1 MRVIAK
7 DDLTLH
13 PHTWTRGMD
22 YELVQKS
29 DCVTIA
35 SNEGHVNFTGESMK
49 RLREVFIF
57 PDESTVYGI
66 NAPDEKEGR
75 TE

>member
-7 DDLTLH
+7 YDLTLH

-29 DCVTIA
+29 DYVTIA
-35 SNEGHVNFTGESMK
+35 SNEGQVNFTGEAMK

-57 PDESTVYGI
+57 PDESQVYG
-66 NAPDEKEGR
+66 NDCPSGKCEM
-75 TE
+75 

>member
-7 DDLTLH
+7 YNLTLH

-29 DCVTIA
+29 DYVTIV
-35 SNEGHVNFTGESMK
+35 SNVGQVNFTGESMK

-57 PDESTVYGI
+57 PDEQTVYGT
-66 NAPDEKEGR
+66 DCRDGKCEM
-75 TE
+75 

>member
-29 DCVTIA
+29 DYVTIV
-35 SNEGHVNFTGESMK
+35 SNEGQVNFTGESMK

-57 PDESTVYGI
+57 PDESTVYG
-66 NAPDEKEGR
+66 NDCPTGKCEV
-75 TE
+75 

>member
-13 PHTWTRGMD
+13 PHTWTRGLD
-22 YELVQKS
+22 YEFVEKG
-29 DCVTIA
+29 DYVTIA
-35 SNEGHVNFTGESMK
+35 SNEGQVNFTGEAMK

-66 NAPDEKEGR
+66 DCRSGKCEM
-75 TE
+75 

>member
-13 PHTWTRGMD
+13 PHTWTRGLD

-29 DCVTIA
+29 DYVTIA
-35 SNEGHVNFTGESMK
+35 SNEGQVNFTGEAMK
-49 RLREVFIF
+49 RLREAFIF
-57 PDESTVYGI
+57 PDESTVYG
-66 NAPDEKEGR
+66 NDCVNGR
-75 TE
+75 CEL

>member
-7 DDLTLH
+7 YDLTLH

-29 DCVTIA
+29 DYVTIV
-35 SNEGHVNFTGESMK
+35 SNEGQVNFTGESMK

-57 PDESTVYGI
+57 PDEQQAYGNDCPNGI
-66 NAPDEKEGR
+66 CDI
-75 TE
+75 